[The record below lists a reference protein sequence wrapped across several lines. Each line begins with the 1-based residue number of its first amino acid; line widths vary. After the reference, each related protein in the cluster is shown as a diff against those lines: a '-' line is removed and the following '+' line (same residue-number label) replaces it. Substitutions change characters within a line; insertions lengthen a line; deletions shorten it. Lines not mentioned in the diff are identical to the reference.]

1 MAIVPY
7 DPTKPPVALQD
18 IAPSVLGALGVPV
31 KIDGYL
37 AAGGGYDT
45 ATQAAIAAKQAA
57 GWPDTSILVNV
68 LGTSA

>member
-1 MAIVPY
+1 MAY
-7 DPTKPPVALQD
+7 DPSKQPSALQD
-18 IAPSVLGALGVPV
+18 IAPAILGALGVPV

-45 ATQAAIAAKQAA
+45 ATQVAISAKQAL
-57 GWPDTSILVNV
+57 GWPDSSIIINV